1 VTPEQSIE
9 RANRAEKLVTDPLLN
24 EAFETLRAKIIANI
38 EEAPI
43 RDKAG
48 VHECR
53 LMLKVLTSVKGHL
66 EQAVRDGKVVLHR
79 LEERKRFE
87 KALEDEKRRQS
98 PAEFSAGY
106 HSRR

>member
-1 VTPEQSIE
+1 MTPEQQIE
-9 RANRAEKLVTDPLLN
+9 RASRAEKLVNDPLLI
-24 EAFETLRAKIIANI
+24 EAFDVLRTKILANI

-53 LMLKVLTSVKGHL
+53 LMLKVLSSVKGHL

-98 PAEFSAGY
+98 PAEFSASY
-106 HSRR
+106 KR

>member
-1 VTPEQSIE
+1 MTPEQQIE
-9 RANRAEKLVTDPLLN
+9 RASRAEKLVNDPLLI
-24 EAFETLRAKIIANI
+24 EAFDVLRTKILANI

-53 LMLKVLTSVKGHL
+53 LMLKVLSSVKGHL

-98 PAEFSAGY
+98 PAAFAASY
-106 HSRR
+106 RR

>member
-1 VTPEQSIE
+1 MTSEETIE
-9 RANRAEKLVTDPLLN
+9 RANRAEKLVNDPLLN
-24 EAFETLRAKIIANI
+24 EAFETLRMKILTNI

-53 LMLKVLTSVKGHL
+53 LMLKVLASVRGHL

-79 LEERKRFE
+79 LEERKKFE

-98 PAEFSAGY
+98 PAAFAASFK
-106 HSRR
+106 R

>member
-1 VTPEQSIE
+1 MTPEETIE
-9 RANRAEKLVTDPLLN
+9 RANRAEKLINDPLLN
-24 EAFETLRAKIIANI
+24 EAFEALRMKILSNI

-53 LMLKVLTSVKGHL
+53 LMLKVLSSIKGHL

-79 LEERKRFE
+79 LEERKRFQQ
-87 KALEDEKRRQS
+87 ALEDEKRRQS
-98 PAEFSAGY
+98 PAAFAASY
-106 HSRR
+106 KR